1 MSTTVDDRVVEMRF
15 DNSNFEQ
22 NVGQTLGTLDKLSQ
36 ALNLPGATKG
46 LQDVSAAAARCD
58 LSPLGSAV
66 ETVSAKFSA
75 LDAIAFTVL
84 QNITNSV
91 MHTGKKIVDT
101 FAIQPI
107 TTGFNEY
114 ELKMG
119 SVQTIMASTG
129 ESLET
134 VNKYL
139 EELNKYADQTIY
151 SFSDMT
157 NNIGKFTNAGVKLE
171 DAVAAI
177 KGISNEAAL
186 AGANSQQASH
196 AMYNFAQA
204 LSAGF
209 VQRIDWKSI
218 ENANMATKEFK
229 EQLLETAVECKTVEK
244 TSDGMYKVLTKNL
257 QGKTMEESMDATHY
271 FNESLQQQWMTTEVL
286 TKTLAKYSDANEDI
300 GKRAYAAAQDIKT
313 FSMMMDTLK
322 EAAQSGW
329 AQSWEL
335 IFGDFEEAKSLWTEI
350 GTTLGDVLQKSADS
364 RNGLLKSWK
373 ELGGRQAIIESLRNS
388 FNGIVS
394 ILKPISE
401 AFNEII
407 PPLTGQH
414 LADLSKKIEEITK
427 KFTLSETASEELK
440 TTFKGLFSVVDIIRR
455 AFLSLTQTA
464 SPVAKLLGRI
474 AGYAL
479 HGASVLSG
487 YLIQLDKFVVDTD
500 IFNKAV
506 SKSMELLK
514 QFLEYSKSK
523 LSDLG
528 LPDFSLMLD
537 KVKEHIST
545 IIDSITDFK
554 KHLSN
559 LVDALSHTKSGAN
572 FFDGLFKVFGGLT
585 KLGSGAVNAVSAIFD
600 AFNKITGSAS
610 FNTILDFV
618 NNLIGIGVGI
628 AFAKLIGGFADLLDV
643 FEGFQLRLKAG
654 ALKEIGMA
662 IAILAGAMFVI
673 SMIDSERLGQAT
685 FAISTLMIEMAGL
698 MKFMSGLSIGKG
710 VRNQMGGLIAFAASI
725 LILASA
731 MKKLSDID
739 PERLADSMVA
749 VSALIWEMVG
759 VVTVIGGTGKKI
771 MKGAGQLIIFA
782 LALEIIADVCRR
794 LSALSWEELERGLSA
809 VGILLAELAGFLNL
823 AKFGKMSISTS
834 VGLVLVAAA
843 LKILYGVA
851 KDFSTMKPEEMERGF
866 TAIGLML
873 TELAAFLLATSNSK
887 HVLSTAVSMTIL
899 AAALKILYSAFADYA
914 SMDYDSIG
922 RGLTAMGLALTI
934 IVAAVRTLPKPAQMI
949 SSSVGLV
956 LIGAAMKILASAFR
970 DLAFID
976 SASIGNG
983 LLAMGGI
990 LGEVAI
996 AMLLMRNAVPG
1007 AIALTIVAGA
1017 FALLVP
1023 ELKSLGDMSVGS
1035 IIKSLVML
1043 GATLAIIGA
1052 AGMLLGP
1059 AVPVIIGLA
1068 VAIGLL
1074 SIAIMAMGGG
1084 LTLIGVGLSAIAI
1097 GITTVAASLAAGG
1110 AAIVASISAIILEI
1124 VGLLPAI
1131 AVKIVEG
1138 ITAFAQAIANAAP
1151 VIFDAVKTIVLGLVD
1166 VIVECLPEIVGG
1178 ALEMILAL
1186 LDALTEY
1193 APQIVSK
1200 LADLIVGL
1208 FDSLAEKIPD
1218 LVHSFM
1224 NFAGKLFKAIIDE
1237 LSSIDYDQL
1246 IGSLKAIGIITALA
1260 FAFAALVPVLP
1271 GAIAGV
1277 VGIGVVIGELS
1288 LVLAAIGALSKIPG
1302 LQWLIDES
1310 ADFLGSIG
1318 NAIGSF
1324 VGGIVG
1330 GIAKGATS
1338 ALPEIATNLSDF
1350 MTNLAPFITGMND
1363 IDSTALS
1370 SVETLTGVILKLTAA
1385 DILSGITKFVTGSKS
1400 MSSFGEGL
1408 VSFGQAFADYATTMA
1423 GIDNFDAVTASAA
1436 AAESLSTLTKG
1447 LGNSGGFIS
1456 LVTGDNTLTKFG
1468 KQIADFGPQFA
1479 EYAESVADVD
1489 PDVVTKTAAAASS
1502 LASMAR
1508 VIPDTSGV
1516 FNGKTSLAD
1525 FGKELA
1531 KFGPDYATFASSVA
1545 EVDSAQVQNAITG
1558 AIAVTTFASSIPEN
1572 IMLDEF
1578 GIELRNFGVNYKVFC
1593 DGISEVKPESISA
1606 ITLNIKQLAGIAT
1619 ELATV
1624 DVSSFN
1630 EFATAVNTLGD
1641 LGGKDFSTG
1650 ITTAAENVKKAVSE
1664 MMSGLINTVNT
1675 YSPLVTS
1682 AFSNMLTSVTSI
1694 MSQKQTAFK
1703 SGGTTLMSNFLA
1715 GFKTNQ
1721 SQATSSIVSTLST
1734 TINRVNSYS
1743 SKFNTAGSNISKSLV
1758 TGISNN
1764 AKKISTAITSKV
1776 SSALASVRGYASR
1789 FYSAGQSLA
1798 ISLKNGASSVSIS
1811 GGFTSAISSALFAIN
1826 DRKSDFYEAGGNL
1839 VKGFANG
1846 IDDYA
1851 YIARN
1856 AAKDLGESTVDALK
1870 RAAKERSPSKLT
1882 YSIGFFFDK
1891 GFANA
1896 ISDYSYLAED
1906 ASDKLG
1912 NKSVETL
1919 SDTLSEIGSMLDSG
1933 IDVEPTIRPVL
1944 DLSNV
1949 QSGIGQLNG
1958 MINADRSMSL
1968 GYSGIIT
1975 GRLSDVTAEIS
1986 QQEQTNILRR
1996 MSNLMD
2002 TYFPQFNEND
2012 VYLDTGAIAGAVNR
2026 KLGLQT

>member
-119 SVQTIMASTG
+119 SVQTIMSATG

-139 EELNKYADQTIY
+139 EELNKYADDTIY

-157 NNIGKFTNAGVKLE
+157 QNIGKFTNAGVELK

-177 KGISNEAAL
+177 KGISNEAAVS
-186 AGANSQQASH
+186 GANAQEASR

-204 LSAGF
+204 LSAGY
-209 VQRIDWKSI
+209 VKLIDWKSI
-218 ENANMATKEFK
+218 ENANMATVDFK
-229 EQLLETAVECKTVEK
+229 KNLLETAVECKTVEK
-244 TSDGMYKVLTKNL
+244 TSDGMYKVLTKNIN
-257 QGKTMEESMDATHY
+257 GGTMDEAIDATHY
-271 FNESLQQQWMTTEVL
+271 FNESLNQQWMTTDVL
-286 TKTLAKYSDANEDI
+286 TKTLAKYSDANNEI
-300 GKRAYAAAQDIKT
+300 GKNAYAAAQDIKT
-313 FSMMMDTLK
+313 FSMMVDTLK

-350 GTTLGDVLQKSADS
+350 GGVMGDVLEKQAES
-364 RNGLLKSWK
+364 RNGMLKEWK
-373 ELGGRQAIIESLRNS
+373 TLGGRAALIEALRNS
-388 FNGIVS
+388 FNGIMSVIS
-394 ILKPISE
+394 PISE
-401 AFNEII
+401 AFKEII

-414 LADLSKKIEEITK
+414 LADFSSKIEALTK
-427 KFTLSETASEELK
+427 KFILSKEASTELHDA
-440 TTFKGLFSVVDIIRR
+440 FRGFFSVVDIFRR
-455 AFLSLTQTA
+455 ALLALTQTA
-464 SPVAKLLGRI
+464 GPAFELIGRI
-474 AGYAL
+474 AGYLLKGAGAL
-479 HGASVLSG
+479 GRFLVR
-487 YLIQLDKFVVDTD
+487 IDDFVVKTD
-500 IFNKAV
+500 MFNVAV
-506 SKSMELLK
+506 ETLLSYLK
-514 QFLEYSKSK
+514 QLIDYSKTK
-523 LSDLG
+523 ISDFG
-528 LPDFSLMLD
+528 FPDFSLMLD
-537 KVKEHIST
+537 KVKERIST
-545 IIDSITDFK
+545 IVSSITDFK

-600 AFNKITGSAS
+600 AFNKITASAS

-618 NNLIGIGVGI
+618 NNLIGIGVGV

-643 FEGFQLRLKAG
+643 FEGFQLRLKAS
-654 ALKEIGMA
+654 ALKEIGIA

-673 SMIDSERLGQAT
+673 SMIDSEKLGQAT

-698 MKFMSGLSIGKG
+698 MKFMSGLSLGKG

-739 PERLADSMVA
+739 PERLADSMAA
-749 VSALIWEMVG
+749 VSVLIWEMVG
-759 VVTVIGGTGKKI
+759 VVTIIGGTGKKI

-782 LALEIIADVCRR
+782 LALEIIADVCKR

-809 VGILLAELAGFLNL
+809 VGILLAELAGFLNI
-823 AKFGKMSISTS
+823 AKFGKISMGTA
-834 VGLVLVAAA
+834 VGLVLVSAA

-851 KDFSTMKPEEMERGF
+851 KDFATMKPEEMERGF

-873 TELAAFLLATSNSK
+873 AELATFLIATSNSK
-887 HVLSTAVSMTIL
+887 HVLSTAVSMTVL

-949 SSSVGLV
+949 SSSVGMV
-956 LIGAAMKILASAFR
+956 LIGAAMKLLASAFR

-1023 ELKSLGDMSVGS
+1023 ELKSFGDMSVGS

-1059 AVPVIIGLA
+1059 AVPVIVGLA

-1166 VIVECLPEIVGG
+1166 VIVECLPEIVSG

-1200 LADLIVGL
+1200 LADLIIGL
-1208 FDSLAEKIPD
+1208 FDALAEKIPD

-1224 NFAGKLFKAIIDE
+1224 NFAGKLFRAIIDE
-1237 LSSIDYDQL
+1237 LSSIDFDQL

-1277 VGIGVVIGELS
+1277 VGIGIVIGELS

-1318 NAIGSF
+1318 KAIGSF

-1338 ALPEIATNLSDF
+1338 ALPDIATNLSDF
-1350 MTNLAPFITGMND
+1350 MTNLEPFITGMNN

-1436 AAESLSTLTKG
+1436 AAESLMELSNG
-1447 LGNSGGFIS
+1447 LDNSGGFIAKF
-1456 LVTGDNTLTKFG
+1456 TGDNTLTKFG
-1468 KQIADFGPQFA
+1468 QQVADFGPKFA
-1479 EYAESVADVD
+1479 EYAKSVADVD

-1508 VIPDTSGV
+1508 VIPDTGGLL
-1516 FNGKTSLAD
+1516 NGKTSISD

-1531 KFGPDYATFASSVA
+1531 KFGPDYATFATSVS
-1545 EVDSAQVQNAITG
+1545 EVDGVQVQNAITG
-1558 AIAVTTFASSIPEN
+1558 AIAVTTFATAIPEN
-1572 IMLDEF
+1572 VMLAEF
-1578 GIELRNFGVNYKVFC
+1578 GIELKSFGENYKIFC
-1593 DGISEVKPESISA
+1593 DGISEIKPEAISA
-1606 ITLNIKQLAGIAT
+1606 ITINISQLAGIAA

-1630 EFATAVNTLGD
+1630 EFAAAVNTLGD
-1641 LGGKDFSTG
+1641 LGGKDFSAG
-1650 ITTAAENVKKAVSE
+1650 ITTAAANVKKAVSD
-1664 MMSGLINTVNT
+1664 MMSGLISTVNT

-1682 AFSNMLTSVTSI
+1682 SFSNMLTSVTSLI
-1694 MSQKQTAFK
+1694 TQKQAVFK

-1715 GFKTNQ
+1715 GFKMDQGKT
-1721 SQATSSIVSTLST
+1721 TSSVSSMLST
-1734 TINRVNSYS
+1734 TISRINSYS

-1764 AKKISTAITSKV
+1764 VNRITTVITSKV
-1776 SSALASVRGYASR
+1776 SSALTSVRGYASS
-1789 FYSAGQSLA
+1789 FYNAGQSLA
-1798 ISLKNGASSVSIS
+1798 LNLKNGASSVSIS
-1811 GGFTSAISSALFAIN
+1811 GSFTSAVSSAIWSIN
-1826 DRKSDFYEAGGNL
+1826 SRRDEFYDAGENL
-1839 VKGFANG
+1839 VRGFANG

-1851 YIARN
+1851 YIARK
-1856 AAKDLGESTVDALK
+1856 AARDLGESTVDALK
-1870 RAAKERSPSKLT
+1870 QAAKERSPSKLT
-1882 YSIGFFFDK
+1882 YNIGFFFDK

-1896 ISDYSYLAED
+1896 IGDYSYLAED

-1912 NKSVETL
+1912 SKSVETL
-1919 SDTLSEIGSMLDSG
+1919 SDTLSEIGSMLDTG

-1949 QSGIGQLNG
+1949 QSGIGQIDG

-1986 QQEQTNILRR
+1986 QQEQLNVLRR

>member
-36 ALNLPGATKG
+36 ALNLPGASRG

-58 LSPLGSAV
+58 LSPLSSAV
-66 ETVSAKFSA
+66 ETVSARFSA

-91 MHTGKKIVDT
+91 LNTGRKIVDT

-119 SVQTIMASTG
+119 SVQTIMSATG

-139 EELNKYADQTIY
+139 EELNKYADDTIY

-157 NNIGKFTNAGVKLE
+157 ENIGKFTNAGVDLKT
-171 DAVAAI
+171 AVAAI
-177 KGISNEAAL
+177 KGISNEAAV

-204 LSAGF
+204 LSTGF

-218 ENANMATKEFK
+218 ENAQMATIGFK
-229 EQLLETAVECKTVEK
+229 KALLETAVECKTVEK
-244 TSDGMYKVLTKNL
+244 TSDGMYKVLTKNM
-257 QGKTMEESMDATHY
+257 QGKTMDEAIDASHY
-271 FNESLQQQWMTTEVL
+271 FNDSLQQQWMTTEVL
-286 TKTLAKYSDANEDI
+286 MKTLAKYSDAETEF
-300 GKRAYAAAQDIKT
+300 GQKAYAAAQDIKT

-329 AQSWEL
+329 AQTWEI

-373 ELGGRQAIIESLRNS
+373 DLGGRQAIIESLRNS

-394 ILKPISE
+394 VLKPISE
-401 AFNEII
+401 AFKEII

-440 TTFKGLFSVVDIIRR
+440 TAFKGLFSVVDIIRR
-455 AFLSLTQTA
+455 ALLSLSQTL
-464 SPVAKLLGRI
+464 SPIANLLGRI

-479 HGASVLSG
+479 HGASILGG
-487 YLIQLDKFVVDTD
+487 YLTQLDKFVIDTD
-500 IFNKAV
+500 IFNRAV
-506 SKSMELLK
+506 SKSMELLRA
-514 QFLEYSKSK
+514 FIEYSKNK

-554 KHLSN
+554 GHLDK
-559 LVDALSHTKSGAN
+559 LIDALSITKSGAN
-572 FFDGLFKVFGGLT
+572 FFDGLFKALRGLT
-585 KLGSGAVNAVSAIFD
+585 KIGGGAVNVVAAIFD

-610 FNTILDFV
+610 FNTILDFI
-618 NNLIGIGVGI
+618 NNVIGIGVGI
-628 AFAKLIGGFADLLDV
+628 GFARIIGGFADLLDV
-643 FEGFQLRLKAG
+643 FEGFQLRLKAD
-654 ALKEIGMA
+654 ALKQIGLA

-673 SMIDSERLGQAT
+673 ASIDSEKLEQAT
-685 FAISTLMIEMAGL
+685 YAISTLVLELAGIMRFL
-698 MKFMSGLSIGKG
+698 SGLTFGKG
-710 VRNQMGGLIAFAASI
+710 TSTIMLSLIAFAFSL

-731 MKKLSDID
+731 VKKLSAVD
-739 PERLADSMVA
+739 PARLADSLIA
-749 VSALIWEMVG
+749 VSALIWEMVA
-759 VVTVIGGTGKKI
+759 VVMVLSNTGAKI
-771 MKGAGQLIIFA
+771 VKGSGQLILFA
-782 LALEIIADVCRR
+782 VALEIIADVCKR
-794 LSALSWEELERGLSA
+794 LSALSWEELERGLTA
-809 VGILLAELAGFLNL
+809 VGILLAELGAFLNV
-823 AKFGKMSISTS
+823 AKFGKLSIGSAL
-834 VGLVLVAAA
+834 GLVLVAAA

-851 KDFSTMKPEEMERGF
+851 SDFASMKTDEMERGF
-866 TAIGLML
+866 TAIGIML
-873 TELAAFLLATSNSK
+873 SELAAFMLATSNSK
-887 HVLSTAVSMTIL
+887 HVLSSAVSMTIM
-899 AAALKILYSAFADYA
+899 AASLKILYSAFADFA

-934 IVAAVRTLPKPAQMI
+934 IVSAMRTLPKPAQ
-949 SSSVGLV
+949 SLASATSLV
-956 LIGAAMKILASAFR
+956 LVGAAMKILASAFH

-990 LGEVAI
+990 LAEVAI

-1023 ELKSLGDMSVGS
+1023 ELQSLGSMSIGS
-1035 IIKSLVML
+1035 VIKSLVML
-1043 GATLAIIGA
+1043 GGTLAIIGA
-1052 AGMLLGP
+1052 AGLLLAP
-1059 AVPVIIGLA
+1059 AVPTIAALAGVIA
-1068 VAIGLL
+1068 LL
-1074 SIAIMAMGGG
+1074 SLAIMAMGGG
-1084 LTLIGVGLSAIAI
+1084 LTLIGVGLASIAI
-1097 GITTVAASLAAGG
+1097 GITTLAASLAAG
-1110 AAIVASISAIILEI
+1110 AASIVATIAAIILEI

-1131 AVKIVEG
+1131 AVKIVDG
-1138 ITAFAQAIANAAP
+1138 IKAFAKSIAEAVP
-1151 VIFDAVKTIVLGLVD
+1151 VIFDAIKTIILGIVD
-1166 VIVECLPEIVGG
+1166 VFVECIPEIASGL
-1178 ALEMILAL
+1178 LEMILAL
-1186 LDALTEY
+1186 LDALVEY
-1193 APQIVSK
+1193 GPPIISK
-1200 LADLIVGL
+1200 LVELITQL
-1208 FDSLAEKIPD
+1208 FEVLSERIPE
-1218 LVHSFM
+1218 LVHAFM
-1224 NFAGKLFKAIIDE
+1224 GFVGKLFKAIIEE
-1237 LSSIDYDQL
+1237 LGSISFDQI

-1277 VGIGVVIGELS
+1277 VGIGIVIGELS

-1318 NAIGSF
+1318 SAIGSF

-1350 MTNLAPFITGMND
+1350 MTNLEPFINGMGN
-1363 IDSTALS
+1363 IDASSLDSIDAL
-1370 SVETLTGVILKLTAA
+1370 TNVILKLTAA
-1385 DILSGITKFVTGSKS
+1385 DILSGIKNFITGG
-1400 MSSFGEGL
+1400 SSFSDFGEGL
-1408 VSFGQAFADYATTMA
+1408 ASFGQAFADYATTMA
-1423 GIDNFDAVTASAA
+1423 GIDNFDVVATSAA
-1436 AAESLSTLTKG
+1436 AAETLMELSNG
-1447 LGNSGGFIS
+1447 LDNSGGFIAKFK
-1456 LVTGDNTLTKFG
+1456 GDNTLTKFG
-1468 KQIADFGPQFA
+1468 QQIADFGPQFA
-1479 EYAESVADVD
+1479 DYAKSMADVD
-1489 PDVVTKTAAAASS
+1489 PDVVTKTSAAASS

-1508 VIPDTSGV
+1508 IIPDTGGL
-1516 FNGKTSLAD
+1516 FNGKSSLSD
-1525 FGKELA
+1525 FGKDLA
-1531 KFGPDYATFASSVA
+1531 KFGPDYATFAESVS
-1545 EVDSAQVQNAITG
+1545 EVDGVKVQDAITG
-1558 AIAVTTFASSIPEN
+1558 AIAVTTFASAIPEN

-1606 ITLNIKQLAGIAT
+1606 ITYNIKQLAGIAA

-1630 EFATAVNTLGD
+1630 EFAAAVNTLGD

-1650 ITTAAENVKKAVSE
+1650 ITTAAANVKKAVSE
-1664 MMSGLINTVNT
+1664 MMSGLISTVNT

-1682 AFSNMLTSVTSI
+1682 AFSNMLTSVTSL
-1694 MSQKQTAFK
+1694 MTQKQSAFK
-1703 SGGTTLMSNFLA
+1703 SGGATLMSNFLA
-1715 GFKTNQ
+1715 GFKMDQ
-1721 SQATSSIVSTLST
+1721 GKATSSVSSMLST
-1734 TINRVNSYS
+1734 TISRINSYS

-1764 AKKISTAITSKV
+1764 ANRISTTITSKV
-1776 SSALASVRGYASR
+1776 SSALTSVRGYASS
-1789 FYSAGQSLA
+1789 FYNAGQSLA
-1798 ISLKNGASSVSIS
+1798 LNLKNGASSVSIS
-1811 GGFTSAISSALFAIN
+1811 GSFTSAISSALWAIN
-1826 DRKSDFYEAGGNL
+1826 AKRSGFYDAGENL
-1839 VKGFANG
+1839 VRGFANG
-1846 IDDYA
+1846 INDYA
-1851 YIARN
+1851 YIARK
-1856 AAKDLGESTVDALK
+1856 AARDLGESTVDSLK
-1870 RAAKERSPSKLT
+1870 QAAKERSPSKLT
-1882 YSIGFFFDK
+1882 YKIGFFFDK
-1891 GFANA
+1891 GLANA

-1912 NKSVETL
+1912 SQAVATLGETL
-1919 SDTLSEIGSMLDSG
+1919 SDIGSMLDTG

-1949 QSGIGQLNG
+1949 QSGIGQIDG

-1986 QQEQTNILRR
+1986 QKEQLNVLRR